1 MDPIAAMTTLSR
13 SYLFVPGNR
22 ADRIAK
28 AHAAGPHAVI
38 VDLEDAVAPP
48 DKAAARSAVSQALSA
63 EHPVFL
69 RVNGPG
75 TPWHDDDL
83 ALCQSPGVAGI
94 LLPKAEEAGHVRH
107 AASRLRPQ
115 AFVLP
120 LIETAAGFANA
131 GALAKAARVQ
141 RLVFGTIDFQL
152 DLGINGEEDE
162 LLYFRS
168 QLVLESRLAGIQAPV
183 DGVTVAL
190 DDAESLRRETM
201 RSKRLGFGGKL
212 CIHPRQVAVVNECF
226 MPSAEEIAWAKRI
239 VEAASGAGGAAVAVD
254 GKMVDKPVILKA
266 QEILAAK

>member
-1 MDPIAAMTTLSR
+1 MTAICR

-28 AHAAGPHAVI
+28 ARAARPHAVI
-38 VDLEDAVAPP
+38 VDLEDAVAPS
-48 DKAAARSAVSQALSA
+48 DKTAARTAVSQALSA

-75 TPWHDDDL
+75 TPWHEEDL
-83 ALCQSPGVAGI
+83 ALCRLPGVAGI
-94 LLPKAEEAGHVRH
+94 VLPKAEEAGQVRH
-107 AASRLRPQ
+107 AASHLRLE

-120 LIETAAGFANA
+120 LIETAAGFANV
-131 GALAKAARVQ
+131 GALAGAGRVR

-152 DLGINGEEDE
+152 DLGIDGEEDE

-168 QLVLESRLAGIQAPV
+168 RLVLESRMAGIQAPV

-190 DDAESLRRETM
+190 DDPEQLRRETL

-212 CIHPRQVAVVNECF
+212 CIHPKQVEIVNGCF
-226 MPSAEEIAWAKRI
+226 TPGADEIAWARRI
-239 VEAASGAGGAAVAVD
+239 VEAASKAGGAAVAVD